1 MSEAHGP
8 PLAATATWDAV
19 PWPARMV
26 ATVGGTGFLRPAPG
40 TWGSLVAALAGYAWL
55 ITAGTHVISTGLA
68 IGVVL
73 STIAGVWAAGVCA
86 RRTGISD
93 PGPVVI
99 DEVAGVWATL
109 LLVPPTV
116 AVASPVATSIL
127 VFLLFRLFDIVK
139 PWPVSAL
146 ERLPRGWGVMADDLA
161 AGVLAGILAGA
172 VLR

>member
-1 MSEAHGP
+1 MISAG
-8 PLAATATWDAV
+8 LAA
-19 PWPARMV
+19 
-26 ATVGGTGFLRPAPG
+26 
-40 TWGSLVAALAGYAWL
+40 
-55 ITAGTHVISTGLA
+55 
-68 IGVVL
+68 GVVV
-73 STIAGVWAAGVCA
+73 SSVAGVWAAGVCA
-86 RRTGISD
+86 RRTGIGD

-116 AVASPVATSIL
+116 AVASPVITSIL

-139 PWPVSAL
+139 PWPISAL

-161 AGVLAGILAGA
+161 AGILAGILAGA